1 MDCEVNKVV
10 LSMVSEDK
18 PPSRSF
24 LSRITALRTAN
35 GLSMDMLAKKFIEH
49 VIIIIIIIITL
60 IIVEAHFST
69 KVYTA
74 HLMKKR
80 CILMLF

>member
-49 VIIIIIIIITL
+49 VIIIIIIITL